1 MDPIYCPCDVDV
13 CLILQKMSVMGQTG
27 VIKKNVCMNDEMRK
41 TESFRLPCAVRSV
54 LRRSSALRYVY
65 LPMREE
71 GRVSSLKRA
80 KSPSAT
86 GLRHAKNELRK
97 FVTSASVFFLRSAR
111 GVVLD
116 PA

>member
-1 MDPIYCPCDVDV
+1 
-13 CLILQKMSVMGQTG
+13 
-27 VIKKNVCMNDEMRK
+27 
-41 TESFRLPCAVRSV
+41 
-54 LRRSSALRYVY
+54 
-65 LPMREE
+65 MREE

-111 GVVLD
+111 GVVLVPGSD
-116 PA
+116 KDNNGGSGNGGGNRDGKVESTTSISDGGRRRR